1 MKLNDIVADE
11 KHGNGLLGLLIFL
24 LVVGVT
30 VGSVYLAKNSGDMAE
45 GIKNY
50 IGSFC
55 TAVSENKNS
64 MTVFK
69 NSLQA
74 NLISVGFIV
83 TGAII
88 VRKGFIIGFT
98 TASFIKFYGA
108 KGMLVMLSTM
118 PTILITIP
126 TLLLFSAV
134 SIKYSLNSERKSK
147 KIIFS
152 YIFFMIIIISIFC
165 VASLSEGYLTTTFMS
180 WVSPKLS

>member
-1 MKLNDIVADE
+1 M
-11 KHGNGLLGLLIFL
+11 GFL
-24 LVVGVT
+24 R
-30 VGSVYLAKNSGDMAE
+30 
-45 GIKNY
+45 
-50 IGSFC
+50 F
-55 TAVSENKNS
+55 
-64 MTVFK
+64 
-69 NSLQA
+69 
-74 NLISVGFIV
+74 GFIV

-152 YIFFMIIIISIFC
+152 YIFFSNNNFYILCCSSVGGILDHNIYELGF
-165 VASLSEGYLTTTFMS
+165 AELS
-180 WVSPKLS
+180 

>member
-11 KHGNGLLGLLIFL
+11 KHDNGLLGLLIFL

-74 NLISVGFIV
+74 NLIIVGIV
-83 TGAII
+83 FL
-88 VRKGFIIGFT
+88 RKGFIIGFT

-165 VASLSEGYLTTTFMS
+165 VASLSEGYLTTTFMRYI
-180 WVSPKLS
+180 SPELS

>member
-11 KHGNGLLGLLIFL
+11 KHDNGLLGLLIFL

-74 NLISVGFIV
+74 NLISVGIVFLMGFLRFGFII

-98 TASFIKFYGA
+98 TASFIKFYGV

-134 SIKYSLNSERKSK
+134 SIKYSLNSERKQK
-147 KIIFS
+147 K
-152 YIFFMIIIISIFC
+152 
-165 VASLSEGYLTTTFMS
+165 
-180 WVSPKLS
+180 